1 MAWRCHCGGHHPVD
15 PTNWLS
21 RLTRH
26 QLLESSHK
34 NLYTRRSPNFRDA
47 VVRVSPL
54 HLHCISTA
62 TPQCYLFPFFNSLVL
77 EIKILFGNPFQKF
90 WKKPVD
96 PFGES
101 TGTLVL
107 VGLFGFRRS
116 LNRRVYAPSN
126 SPPYIP
132 LVSRVTRTNRRRHNA
147 NSIWVLVFWFW
158 CNVYCIKF
166 SYFQTTSGSEFWY
179 NF

>member
-1 MAWRCHCGGHHPVD
+1 MAWRVIVAA
-15 PTNWLS
+15 TI
-21 RLTRH
+21 RLTRRTGCPDWPGTSYSS
-26 QLLESSHK
+26 LLIRIFTQEDLRTSEMLSCVC
-34 NLYTRRSPNFRDA
+34 LP
-47 VVRVSPL
+47 
-54 HLHCISTA
+54 CISTA

-77 EIKILFGNPFQKF
+77 EIKFLFGNPFQKF

-147 NSIWVLVFWFW
+147 NSIWVLVFWFLM
-158 CNVYCIKF
+158 
-166 SYFQTTSGSEFWY
+166 
-179 NF
+179 